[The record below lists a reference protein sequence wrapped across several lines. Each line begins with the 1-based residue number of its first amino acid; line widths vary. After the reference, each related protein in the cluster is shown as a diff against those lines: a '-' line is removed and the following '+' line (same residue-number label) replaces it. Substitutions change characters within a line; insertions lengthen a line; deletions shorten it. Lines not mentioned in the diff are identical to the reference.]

1 MNFPAHAHALGNI
14 AEKNMNAKL
23 PESREKEIFLELLKC
38 PSNGPIRADAQSAA
52 AERHGIS
59 LDTVKA
65 IERKGMAQDWPPLD

>member
-1 MNFPAHAHALGNI
+1 MNT
-14 AEKNMNAKL
+14 KL
-23 PESREKEIFLELLKC
+23 PELREKEIFLDLLKH
-38 PSNGPIRADAQSAA
+38 PNNGPTHANVQAAA